1 MLYMTASRREKMD
14 YEETPWTS
22 RGLDPRMEVCLQAPV
37 ILIHNLAVKHGLM
50 NGSFGKV
57 KHIQFSPGDRPDH
70 ADFRR
75 RMPAV
80 LVVDFPGYKGPAF
93 YDDPARRT
101 WVPVMPATSHCDT
114 NATITRTQ
122 FPLTLGW
129 ALTPWKAQGM
139 TLDKA
144 IVKLGNKA
152 SQPGVCFTALS
163 RVRHVDDLMLDD
175 DFPSMQIIM
184 SQTNHPSF
192 RKRLVWEKYRLA
204 DFSRTLRHH
213 MRQQGSPS

>member
-1 MLYMTASRREKMD
+1 MSLHHERK
-14 YEETPWTS
+14 
-22 RGLDPRMEVCLQAPV
+22 
-37 ILIHNLAVKHGLM
+37 
-50 NGSFGKV
+50 
-57 KHIQFSPGDRPDH
+57 
-70 ADFRR
+70 
-75 RMPAV
+75 
-80 LVVDFPGYKGPAF
+80 
-93 YDDPARRT
+93 T
-101 WVPVMPATSHCDT
+101 WVPLLPGTCQSDIDKDIIRT
-114 NATITRTQ
+114 N
-122 FPLTLGW
+122 FPLVLGY

-152 SQPGVCFTALS
+152 SQPALS